1 VNLALSGWAADNNG
15 RGVKYASAT
24 GRRAPSMLLSMT
36 ASAPAKGE
44 SRPTGVAL
52 ARQAAG
58 GDRDALEALLR
69 EHAADIHR
77 LCHHVLGPTEGADGA
92 QRALERI
99 VRRIGSFD
107 IAKGTFRSWALT
119 VAHNACRDR
128 LRRRGLERRTFDA
141 AGDEKAAL
149 AAGHTPG
156 PERIALARL
165 EANALSAAL
174 ETLPDGM
181 RSAIVLFHVHGSS
194 YEDIATTLDVPKGT
208 VMTWLHRGRK
218 RLRAALEARG

>member
-1 VNLALSGWAADNNG
+1 
-15 RGVKYASAT
+15 
-24 GRRAPSMLLSMT
+24 MLLSMT

-44 SRPTGVAL
+44 GQPTGVAL
-52 ARQAAG
+52 ARLAAG

-77 LCHHVLGPTEGADGA
+77 LCHHVLGASEGADGA

-107 IAKGTFRSWALT
+107 PAKGSFRSWALT

-141 AGDEKAAL
+141 DGDEKAA
-149 AAGHTPG
+149 ASAGPAPG

-165 EANALSAAL
+165 EASALAKAL
-174 ETLPDGM
+174 ETLPEGM

-194 YEDIATTLDVPKGT
+194 YEEIATTLEVPKGT

>member
-1 VNLALSGWAADNNG
+1 
-15 RGVKYASAT
+15 
-24 GRRAPSMLLSMT
+24 MLLSMT
-36 ASAPAKGE
+36 GTAPAKGE
-44 SRPTGVAL
+44 RQPAGAAL

-77 LCHHVLGPTEGADGA
+77 LCHHVLGPNDGADGA

-99 VRRIGSFD
+99 VRNIGSFD
-107 IAKGTFRSWALT
+107 AAKGTFRSWALT

-141 AGDEKAAL
+141 DGDEKAATS
-149 AAGHTPG
+149 AGPAPG

-165 EANALSAAL
+165 EADALAEAL
-174 ETLPDGM
+174 GTLPDGM

-194 YEDIATTLDVPKGT
+194 YEEIAATLAVPKGT